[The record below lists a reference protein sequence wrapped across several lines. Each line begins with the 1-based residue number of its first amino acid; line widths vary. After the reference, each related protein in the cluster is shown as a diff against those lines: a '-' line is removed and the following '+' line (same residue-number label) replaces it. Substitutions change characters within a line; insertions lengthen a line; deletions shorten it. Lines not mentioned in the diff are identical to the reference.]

1 MYIWDETKRQSNI
14 EKHGLD
20 FLDAALMYENPD
32 RCTYLSGRPDES
44 RRLDR
49 ALVRVHGRVVALIY
63 TLRGEDVRIISFRVA
78 PREERKRHEQDTK

>member
-49 ALVRVHGRVVALIY
+49 ALVR
-63 TLRGEDVRIISFRVA
+63 GEDVRIISFRVA